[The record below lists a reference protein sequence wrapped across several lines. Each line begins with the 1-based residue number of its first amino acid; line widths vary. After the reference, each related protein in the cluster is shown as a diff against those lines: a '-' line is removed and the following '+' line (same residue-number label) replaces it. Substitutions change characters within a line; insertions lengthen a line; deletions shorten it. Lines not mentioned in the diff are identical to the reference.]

1 VKRLVFNLRFF
12 STSSKALYVGSW
24 TKSSSLPFYTPLK
37 VVFVV
42 DLKVSRH
49 GRVIDLSSY
58 HRYINYYISQ
68 TNCSSNK
75 NAQWGY
81 FNYIRT
87 TLNFVISSICD
98 IIIGFHY
105 VYRQVHYWV
114 HINNCSF
121 MKERDKMM
129 CMKLSMRMMYWCIC
143 PVTNWSVFC
152 NIDFVNVKT
161 YLLFIKD
168 LFIFNIHLCVI
179 NEFRVKKKYYD
190 KNILKKKLQS
200 SYNYK
205 IYITSWLI
213 LY

>member
-1 VKRLVFNLRFF
+1 
-12 STSSKALYVGSW
+12 
-24 TKSSSLPFYTPLK
+24 
-37 VVFVV
+37 
-42 DLKVSRH
+42 
-49 GRVIDLSSY
+49 
-58 HRYINYYISQ
+58 
-68 TNCSSNK
+68 
-75 NAQWGY
+75 
-81 FNYIRT
+81 
-87 TLNFVISSICD
+87 
-98 IIIGFHY
+98 
-105 VYRQVHYWV
+105 
-114 HINNCSF
+114 

-129 CMKLSMRMMYWCIC
+129 CMQLSMRMMYWCIC